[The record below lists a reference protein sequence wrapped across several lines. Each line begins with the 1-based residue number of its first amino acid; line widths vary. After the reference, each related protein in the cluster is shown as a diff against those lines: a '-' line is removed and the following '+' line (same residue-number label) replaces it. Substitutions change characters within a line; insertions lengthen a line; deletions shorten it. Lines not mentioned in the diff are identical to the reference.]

1 MRRCHAFLLLQ
12 FAGLIMLG
20 VCLAAGERLP
30 WIERR
35 QGQERGRALVRE
47 LGLTDLCLFTEARY
61 TRHPSQ
67 ADLHSAF
74 QNHPAALDQFTSGA
88 LVQPPTGLWAEHHAL
103 D

>member
-12 FAGLIMLG
+12 LAGLTMLG
-20 VCLAAGERLP
+20 VCLAAGEGLP
-30 WIERR
+30 WGERR
-35 QGQERGRALVRE
+35 QAQERGRALVRE
-47 LGLTDLCLFTEARY
+47 FGLTDLCLFTEARY

-74 QNHPAALDQFTSGA
+74 QNHPAALDQFPSGA
-88 LVQPPTGLWAEHHAL
+88 LVRPPTGLWARLHAL